1 MSDDK
6 DDLQIRDNAQ
16 HWRFEAHL
24 DGQLAGFSQYR
35 LGPGRITFTHTKV
48 DPDFEGQGIGSRL
61 VRHALDEVRDRGLRV
76 VPLCPFVSSYLRR
89 HSQYADLV
97 DEPPAAEMP

>member
-1 MSDDK
+1 VSGDK

-16 HWRFEAHL
+16 HRRFEAHL

-35 LGPGRITFTHTKV
+35 LAPGRITFTHTKV

-61 VRHALDEVRDRGLRV
+61 VRHALDEVRGRGLRV
-76 VPLCPFVSSYLRR
+76 IPLCPFVSSYLRR
-89 HSQYADLV
+89 HAEYADLV
-97 DEPPAAEMP
+97 DEPPPAQKP